1 MTTKGG
7 YAGHIRYIGHVDK
20 IDQSNVLFVGLEME
34 TAGKV
39 VRNDIELVRK
49 LHQCLVVN
57 LFLFPNDLTIE
68 LVLSMFLKKS
78 VNKSIKK

>member
-7 YAGHIRYIGHVDK
+7 YAGYIRYIGHVDK

-39 VRNDIELVRK
+39 VKNNIELVPK
-49 LHQCLVVN
+49 L
-57 LFLFPNDLTIE
+57 P
-68 LVLSMFLKKS
+68 
-78 VNKSIKK
+78 